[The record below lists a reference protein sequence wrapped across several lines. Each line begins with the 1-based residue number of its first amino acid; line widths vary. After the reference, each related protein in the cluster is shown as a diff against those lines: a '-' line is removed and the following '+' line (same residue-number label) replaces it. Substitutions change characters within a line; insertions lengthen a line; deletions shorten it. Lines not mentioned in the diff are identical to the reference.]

1 MAVHWKDYQ
10 EEAASFFRSIGLN
23 ASTDAPVKGVR
34 TSHDI
39 DVLVK
44 SVHAGF
50 DITWIVECKHWK
62 TPVSKLHVLALRE
75 IVQDIGADRGILL
88 SEEGFQSGAVEA
100 ATLTNVQVTSLAQ
113 LTASATNDIYMMRLQ
128 DLFNRIEDCSDRY
141 WDIPKDQRIEQG
153 LRSDV
158 GVVGYSGARAVELAR
173 DLLSR
178 AFRGRYPFKSEAL
191 AAMVEPRLPEQFSS
205 AQEVFSIVEPIVI
218 ELEQRLKRYEEA
230 NRST

>member
-141 WDIPKDQRIEQG
+141 WDIPKDQRIEQDFG
-153 LRSDV
+153 PMLAS
-158 GVVGYSGARAVELAR
+158 SGIQEHVPSSSQGICCHERFAAVIHSRVKPLLQWSNRACQSSFPQHR
-173 DLLSR
+173 R
-178 AFRGRYPFKSEAL
+178 YFR
-191 AAMVEPRLPEQFSS
+191 
-205 AQEVFSIVEPIVI
+205 
-218 ELEQRLKRYEEA
+218 
-230 NRST
+230 